1 MCVCLYTYTYTYFRE
16 EYYICICIPSQCART
31 TQKAKGVLPMA
42 GGGLELDD
50 LEGLTQLQPICDML
64 FQQVIH
70 VCERDLILTF
80 FSFSKTENEME
91 LLNAGMPPQAGIAR
105 IASGIRERVKRGS
118 DYSKNDS
125 L

>member
-1 MCVCLYTYTYTYFRE
+1 MHLHSFTMCTHNPE
-16 EYYICICIPSQCART
+16 SQRCTAH
-31 TQKAKGVLPMA
+31 
-42 GGGLELDD
+42 GGRGLELDD

-105 IASGIRERVKRGS
+105 IASGIRERVKTGS